1 MRVQNGLRLAS
12 NNAGPLLL
20 ATLLALAVV
29 GAVGAVT
36 GANEDLEETNEEL
49 DVVGSDQPWYLV
61 GTMPVLLIA
70 TGVTAVTTIVLVTV
84 GKLRTWWRGRS

>member
-36 GANEDLEETNEEL
+36 GANDDLEEVNEEL

-70 TGVTAVTTIVLVTV
+70 TGVTAVTTVVLVTV
-84 GKLRTWWRGRS
+84 GKLRTWWSGRS

>member
-1 MRVQNGLRLAS
+1 MRVQNGLRFAS

-29 GAVGAVT
+29 GAVT
-36 GANEDLEETNEEL
+36 GANEDLEEVNEEI

-61 GTMPVLLIA
+61 GTMPLLLIA
-70 TGVTAVTTIVLVTV
+70 TSVTAVTTIVLVTV
-84 GKLRTWWRGRS
+84 RKLRTWWRGQS

>member
-12 NNAGPLLL
+12 NAGPLLI
-20 ATLLALAVV
+20 AILLLFASAAALSVA
-29 GAVGAVT
+29 T
-36 GANEDLEETNEEL
+36 GANEDLEEVNEEI
-49 DVVGSDQPWYLV
+49 DVVESDQPWYLV

-84 GKLRTWWRGRS
+84 GKLRTWWRDRL